1 MNDPSQPPQPEM
13 SREEF
18 LSALFANLVI
28 QQTNMAHIFLGH
40 APHPETG
47 EVVRDL
53 ETARYFIDL
62 LEMLAEK
69 TKGNLDVREEGLMKQ
84 SLTGLRMAFV
94 QAVDQEAGRPTPAAP
109 RSAADS
115 GAGPAASGAQPKPP
129 ASEPAPEPAP
139 SAASAPHVEKEAEED
154 SRKKFSKKY

>member
-1 MNDPSQPPQPEM
+1 M

-18 LSALFANLVI
+18 MAALFANLII
-28 QQTNMAHIFLGH
+28 QQTNMAYIFLGR

-62 LEMLAEK
+62 LEMLADK
-69 TKGNLDVREEGLMKQ
+69 TKGNLDPREEGLMKQ

-94 QAVDQEAGRPTPAAP
+94 QAVDEEAGTAPRPQPRAPAAET
-109 RSAADS
+109 
-115 GAGPAASGAQPKPP
+115 GAGPAASGAQPQSPG
-129 ASEPAPEPAP
+129 PAPTPAETSAAP
-139 SAASAPHVEKEAEED
+139 SEKEGDDE

>member
-1 MNDPSQPPQPEM
+1 MNDQPQPPQPEM

-18 LSALFANLVI
+18 ISALFANLVI

-69 TKGNLDVREEGLMKQ
+69 TKGNLDAREEGLMKQ

-94 QAVDQEAGRPTPAAP
+94 QAVDQEAGRPAPAVPGAP
-109 RSAADS
+109 PADS
-115 GAGPAASGAQPKPP
+115 GAGPAASGAPPQP
-129 ASEPAPEPAP
+129 PAPEPAP
-139 SAASAPHVEKEAEED
+139 APPPASHSEEED